1 MFPPIQSN
9 NLSDPCLDA
18 DHCWPFSHRNWT
30 AHSPFLIRF
39 PNQFHNFVPAHRSRG
54 DCSPRSFGY
63 CEIKGKYAD
72 YTPCPCLFSGHFVV
86 NFLLNP
92 CQTIEN
98 TAGTLASVTV
108 DLIALDTSPI
118 AVGGS
123 VVLNALVFGVKV
135 EEVSPIST
143 LVTATGSI
151 VKI

>member
-1 MFPPIQSN
+1 MFPPIQSS
-9 NLSDPCLDA
+9 NLSDSCLDA
-18 DHCWPFSHRNWT
+18 GHCWSFSHRNWLG
-30 AHSPFLIRF
+30 HSPFLIRF
-39 PNQFHNFVPAHRSRG
+39 PNQFCNFVPATRSCG

-63 CEIKGKYAD
+63 LEVRQIWD
-72 YTPCPCLFSGHFVV
+72 YTPLSLPFLWYFVV

-92 CQTIEN
+92 CQMIEN
-98 TAGTLASVTV
+98 TAGTLATVTV

-118 AVGGS
+118 AVGGF

-135 EEVSPIST
+135 EEVSPLST